1 MTAQDH
7 FPLPLDLRALPPW
20 ELKSIESDRQLY
32 RVREAFAFVSAA
44 GWRVDVPQN
53 FTTDFA
59 SIPRWVWS
67 YISPEDPVILFPSVI
82 HDYLYTRKG
91 DLGPESRVVFNR
103 QQADEVLRQ
112 AMLICGARATQA
124 LVVYNAVRFGGGSH
138 WK

>member
-1 MTAQDH
+1 MTSQDH

-20 ELKSIESDRQLY
+20 ELESIGSKRQLY

-44 GWRVDVPQN
+44 GWRIDVPQN

-59 SIPRWVWS
+59 SIPRPVYS

-103 QQADEVLRQ
+103 KQADEVLRQ

-124 LVVYNAVRFGGGSH
+124 FVVYNAVRLGGGSH